1 LEEVEQ
7 MFNIYGRDG
16 KISLLRIGTLAA
28 AIGVI
33 VVILGVITFLIDR
46 SSHQVPLDI
55 AAYPGAQNTGETPL
69 ASTVRQIVY
78 LVPGATPEE
87 VAAYYQQK
95 MDEHYGNR
103 PTDQSREKCQRF
115 PADYDPGID
124 SPSDY
129 FPEYNE
135 GNEDVPPYRF
145 ICLFDRSGLYM
156 TQFTK
161 VTIEPGIPAM
171 HTEGNVVV
179 GYEQHWQP

>member
-1 LEEVEQ
+1 

-16 KISLLRIGTLAA
+16 KVSLLRVGTLAA

-33 VVILGVITFLIDR
+33 VVIFGVITFLIDR
-46 SSHQVPLDI
+46 SSHQVPLDV

-69 ASTVRQIVY
+69 ASTVRRIVY
-78 LVPGATPEE
+78 LIPGATPEE

-95 MDEHYGNR
+95 LDEHYGNNSS
-103 PTDQSREKCQRF
+103 DQNREKCQRF

-124 SPSDY
+124 SASDY
-129 FPEYNE
+129 FPEYND
-135 GNEDVPPYRF
+135 GNPDVPPYRF

-156 TQFTK
+156 TQFTQ
-161 VTIEPGIPAM
+161 VTIEPGIAAM
-171 HTEGNVVV
+171 DTEGNVVV